1 MHVLDHVQAVQDGA
15 VLKVLLSVASRAP
28 DTVPFF
34 GKFEQITV
42 NSASSSLLPSSICG
56 FKINDL
62 IMCAYGHYLREI
74 LTIVRKKILAQLQ
87 QTFQS
92 STNRDQPL
100 IGPSSRSLKAT
111 QSPKV
116 SVDKETQGFDN
127 YRLMIIFDA
136 YHNECADTLDNQTLV
151 AIPYIPLANL
161 QIHPICIIF
170 LKIFF
175 FLRQARALAC
185 QGLALA
191 YSCNSDLPYRPCQSN
206 NYNPVRHFQSGLAK
220 LPLLT

>member
-1 MHVLDHVQAVQDGA
+1 
-15 VLKVLLSVASRAP
+15 
-28 DTVPFF
+28 
-34 GKFEQITV
+34 
-42 NSASSSLLPSSICG
+42 
-56 FKINDL
+56 
-62 IMCAYGHYLREI
+62 MCACGHYLREI

-92 STNRDQPL
+92 STNRDQPW
-100 IGPSSRSLKAT
+100 IGPSSRSPKAT

-151 AIPYIPLANL
+151 AIPYIPLAHL

-170 LKIFF
+170 QRFF
-175 FLRQARALAC
+175 FLFATGESPGL
-185 QGLALA
+185 QG
-191 YSCNSDLPYRPCQSN
+191 SR
-206 NYNPVRHFQSGLAK
+206 FGL
-220 LPLLT
+220 LLQF